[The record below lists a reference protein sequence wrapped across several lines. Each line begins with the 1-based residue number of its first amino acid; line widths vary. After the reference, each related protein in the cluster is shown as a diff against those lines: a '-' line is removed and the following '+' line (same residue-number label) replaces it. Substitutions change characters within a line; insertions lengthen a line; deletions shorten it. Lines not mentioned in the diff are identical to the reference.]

1 MVGLHPSLLC
11 IFVLIKKVC
20 HMKSA
25 YFRPESVTI
34 QIQADQTLLIGSVI
48 SETPVPNALEGD
60 TASWGDWDF

>member
-11 IFVLIKKVC
+11 IFAPIKNVC

-34 QIQADQTLLIGSVI
+34 QIHADRTLLVGSVI
-48 SETPVPNALEGD
+48 SDTPVPNALEGD

>member
-1 MVGLHPSLLC
+1 
-11 IFVLIKKVC
+11 
-20 HMKSA
+20 MKSA

-34 QIQADQTLLIGSVI
+34 QIHADRPLLVGSVL